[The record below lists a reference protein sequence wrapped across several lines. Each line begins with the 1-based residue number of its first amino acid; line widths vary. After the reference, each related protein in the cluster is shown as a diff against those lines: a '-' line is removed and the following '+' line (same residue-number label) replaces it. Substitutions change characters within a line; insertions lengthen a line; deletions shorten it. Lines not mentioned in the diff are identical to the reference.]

1 MNLTKEACQEE
12 SLESDPQDPSVGPSP
27 QHTSRGT
34 TGDPDPERETESIS
48 DTPSPFTIEVTFTKE
63 DTIQGGQSH
72 QVSHHNG
79 EKKLLR

>member
-12 SLESDPQDPSVGPSP
+12 SLESDPQDPSAGPSP

-48 DTPSPFTIEVTFTKE
+48 DTPSPFTIPGPRTGVYLGHYHFHA
-63 DTIQGGQSH
+63 G
-72 QVSHHNG
+72 
-79 EKKLLR
+79 